1 MPRVA
6 PRCFSPLLLAVFS
19 MCLVFAPPARA
30 AVTRV
35 TGQVLDAETQQPVA
49 GAEIELQNSGG
60 GPGYFRVKADAK
72 GEFVLENVQTSR
84 YYLFTVG
91 REGYSDWA
99 LEGWQF
105 PASQRDVRLV
115 VPLERAGVVRVK
127 VTGAA
132 GGKAVAGARVTV
144 RNERERM
151 WWENA
156 SRDPE
161 PRFTNAAGE
170 VDFTGLAAGYWT
182 VLVDAA
188 GLRADELR
196 RVPVRRGEST
206 PVSLALARPASLS
219 GAVRLADSTGVAG
232 VSVIARGPGEATATT
247 DGSGYWSLGDLAP
260 GRWRVEVQHDGLQA
274 TAARDGLVLREG
286 ESRELPQFK
295 VTPLA
300 PARGCS
306 TRSGTSARRTC
317 AAPTRPDSSASSAGR
332 SACRT
337 ARRSRGASPRWR
349 CRTSCPRV
357 CTCCRAAR
365 ARSRAARCSS

>member
-1 MPRVA
+1 MPRA
-6 PRCFSPLLLAVFS
+6 AQRWFSPLLLALS
-19 MCLVFAPPARA
+19 LLLAAALPARA

-72 GEFVLENVQTSR
+72 GEFVLENVATSR

-105 PASQRDVRLV
+105 PASQRDVRIV

-127 VTGAA
+127 VTGAT

-161 PRFTNAAGE
+161 PRFTNGAGE
-170 VDFTGLAAGYWT
+170 VEFTGLTAGYWS
-182 VLVDAA
+182 VSVEAA
-188 GLRADELR
+188 GLRSEEAH
-196 RVPVRRGEST
+196 RVPVRRGETS
-206 PVSLALARPASLS
+206 PVSLVLARPASLS

-232 VSVIARGPGEATATT
+232 VSVIARGPGEATRASCEATFST
-247 DGSGYWSLGDLAP
+247 TP
-260 GRWRVEVQHDGLQA
+260 PP
-274 TAARDGLVLREG
+274 AARPWPS
-286 ESRELPQFK
+286 SRP
-295 VTPLA
+295 VRP
-300 PARGCS
+300 PARPWPRSPTTSSISGGSPASTTSASAATSTACRPRRSASRTSRSIRPCS
-306 TRSGTSARRTC
+306 PSWRAGAGATRSS
-317 AAPTRPDSSASSAGR
+317 R
-332 SACRT
+332 S
-337 ARRSRGASPRWR
+337 
-349 CRTSCPRV
+349 
-357 CTCCRAAR
+357 
-365 ARSRAARCSS
+365 SRAAISYGPCAPPRTSPAACRRIARPRR